1 MFCRSVRRDP
11 PLSFRYYAKKK
22 KKKKKKKRN
31 IFYAKC
37 GQVYDFLHH
46 K

>member
-22 KKKKKKKRN
+22 KKKKKRN
-31 IFYAKC
+31 FFYAKC